1 MLHEHYAS
9 LGHPGTMLHEHF
21 AVLGHF
27 GADLGRLGPSCGRL
41 GTSWGVLGASWRVLG
56 ASWGVLGA
64 SWARLGGVLGSP
76 KRGAQLC
83 FAEGVD
89 AIKMIAKTP
98 SEHGVARPILCRKK
112 NLDFIV
118 FPLVFQAFFV
128 PR

>member
-1 MLHEHYAS
+1 MRLGASWEH
-9 LGHPGTMLHEHF
+9 LGG
-21 AVLGHF
+21 VWGRLG
-27 GADLGRLGPSCGRL
+27 GVLGRLG
-41 GTSWGVLGASWRVLG
+41 ASWER
-56 ASWGVLGA
+56 LGA

-89 AIKMIAKTP
+89 AIKMIAKTR

-112 NLDFIV
+112 YMEFIV
-118 FPLVFQAFFV
+118 CSLVFQAFFV